1 MPLDRRR
8 DRPNSLLHTVALWV
22 ALIALDTSAQLLF
35 KSAAARLTPSE
46 PSFQWVQMVAQS
58 PHFWAAVVCLLMT
71 FLVWMLILRRSRLGL
86 SFAARVVISAVVLVP
101 TGFLMGFP
109 FPLGMASYSEE
120 HKPWLWAVNGAAS
133 VLASV
138 FSLALSI
145 EVGFTMAT
153 TIGVGFYLVGYA
165 LLVRRSGRAVS
176 EGSIV
181 GAS

>member
-86 SFAARVVISAVVLVP
+86 SFAATALTFVGVIGGSQLVFGESITAIQYAGIVLIVV
-101 TGFLMGFP
+101 
-109 FPLGMASYSEE
+109 
-120 HKPWLWAVNGAAS
+120 
-133 VLASV
+133 
-138 FSLALSI
+138 
-145 EVGFTMAT
+145 
-153 TIGVGFYLVGYA
+153 GVA
-165 LLVRRSGRAVS
+165 LLGRLDR
-176 EGSIV
+176 
-181 GAS
+181 